1 MLRLICAAC
10 LLFCALPGWAQNIS
24 LQDDRGVTVSLTQP
38 ARRIVSLAPHVTE
51 LVFAAGA
58 GAYLVGV
65 TAFSDYPPEAKRIP
79 SLGDAGKV
87 DVERIL
93 ALKPDLVIAWQS
105 GNHTGDMAQLESLGV
120 RLFVTEP
127 RRLQDIPR
135 LIREIGLLAGTD
147 NKSATAAA
155 AFQRRA
161 AELQKAFA
169 SRRPVSV
176 FYQIWDAPLMTVN
189 GEHLINDVIELCG
202 GRNVFAGL
210 PGLTPAVVT
219 ESVIALDPEVLVAS
233 GSLFRNEQVWDKWR
247 RFSGMRALRKRQL
260 YFIHPDLIQRQTPRI
275 LQGAEQLC
283 EQLERAR

>member
-10 LLFCALPGWAQNIS
+10 LLFCALSGWAQNIS

-105 GNHTGDMAQLESLGV
+105 GNHAGDMAQLESLGV

-135 LIREIGLLAGTD
+135 LMREIGLLAGTD

-161 AELQKAFA
+161 AELRKAFA

-176 FYQIWDAPLMTVN
+176 FYQIWDVPLMTVN

-219 ESVIALDPEVLVAS
+219 ESVVALDPEVLVAS

-247 RFSGMRALRKRQL
+247 RFSGMRAVRKRQL

-283 EQLERAR
+283 KQLEHAR